1 MGISSFSKTVYDA
14 PAHHAVHRGRIAP
27 PRYYIAYLLRGHVM
41 TPFQEVVRLKI
52 ERRKAESKRQGEI
65 DARVRMVEPQL
76 SHEEAVFIVKKYE
89 TE

>member
-1 MGISSFSKTVYDA
+1 
-14 PAHHAVHRGRIAP
+14 
-27 PRYYIAYLLRGHVM
+27 M